1 MSSPVL
7 RPLWIT
13 LVNGLLALSAVL
25 RLPFRLLSRRPLPAY
40 VRFTLR
46 GDPPYRQPLQRRWP
60 WQRPRSGPGSV
71 ASLHDLDSALD
82 ALAGDGRV
90 RGIVL
95 EVESLAMPAAKRGWV
110 ADRLRAFRA
119 RGKEVVGYAVSPG
132 NSEYALLCG
141 ADRVALPPAGRLE
154 LSGFLMEATAI
165 GAALQRLGI
174 HPEFIRRGDYK
185 TAPELFTRVDVSPI
199 QRATLEQFLDE
210 RHTEL
215 VQAVASGRRLEAD
228 AARERV
234 DRGPYSAPRARA
246 AGLVDLLADEVELP
260 RALGVAQESEPALE
274 DRGPVASF
282 RAYEK
287 AQRIPRISWRRFR
300 RPRRLAV
307 VPVAGMLVQAKT
319 TRLPAG
325 PPVAGSET
333 LIQGLRAAA
342 ADPRAVAA
350 LLYVNSPGGSALA
363 SELVQAEVVRL
374 ARRKPVVAYV
384 DRVAASG
391 GYMVCLGAT
400 ELWAGRGSILGS
412 IGVFAGKFDLSGLL
426 ERIGVTRAVLT
437 RGDHAGLLSTARPMD
452 SRERQALEAEVDEVY
467 ARFLELVATHR
478 NLSPE
483 AAKARAEGRLYT
495 AVGAQEAGL
504 VDQLGGFEEAG
515 QRALALAGR
524 PGEPFELQPYGLP
537 KRRLSLEGLLRAAAA
552 PTVYALWWPVWRGPG
567 LGGTEEFGWGP
578 G

>member
-1 MSSPVL
+1 VL
-7 RPLWIT
+7 HPLWVI
-13 LVNGLLALSAVL
+13 LVNGLLAMGAVV
-25 RLPFRLLSRRPLPAY
+25 RLPFRWSFPRPLPAY
-40 VRFTLR
+40 VRFTLK

-60 WQRPRSGPGSV
+60 WQRRRSGAGAVS
-71 ASLHDLDSALD
+71 SLHAFDTALEV
-82 ALAGDGRV
+82 LAGDARI

-110 ADRLRAFRA
+110 ADRLRAFRG
-119 RGKEVVGYAVSPG
+119 RGKEVVGQAVSPG
-132 NSEYALLCG
+132 NSEYALLCA
-141 ADRVALPPAGRLE
+141 ADRIALPRAGRLE

-174 HPEFIRRGDYK
+174 QPEFIRRGDYK

-210 RHTEL
+210 RHAEL
-215 VQAVASGRRLEAD
+215 VQSVAAGRRLELD
-228 AARERV
+228 AAAERV
-234 DRGPYSAPRARA
+234 DRGPYSAPRAQA
-246 AGLVDLLADEVELP
+246 SGLVDLLADDLELP
-260 RALGVAQESEPALE
+260 RAFGLIQDGEALLD
-274 DRGPVASF
+274 DRGPIASF
-282 RAYEK
+282 RAYDR
-287 AQRIPRISWRRFR
+287 AQRWPQVHWRSFR
-300 RPRRLAV
+300 PPRRLAV

-342 ADPRAVAA
+342 RDPRAVAA

-374 ARRKPVVAYV
+374 AARKPVVAYV

-400 ELWAGRGSILGS
+400 ELWAGPGSILGS

-426 ERIGVTRAVLT
+426 ERVGVARAVLT

-452 SRERQALEAEVDEVY
+452 ARERQALEAEVDEVY
-467 ARFLELVATHR
+467 ARFLELVARHR

-483 AAKARAEGRLYT
+483 AAKARAEGRLFT
-495 AVGAQEAGL
+495 ASGAQQAGL
-504 VDQLGGFEEAG
+504 VDRLGAFEEAG
-515 QRALALAGR
+515 ERALALAGH

-537 KRRLSLEGLLRAAAA
+537 KRRFSLEGLLRAASS
-552 PTVYALWWPVWRGPG
+552 PSLYALWWPAWTGPG
-567 LGGTEEFGWGP
+567 LGGTEEFGWEP

>member
-1 MSSPVL
+1 VL
-7 RPLWIT
+7 RPLWVT
-13 LVNGLLALSAVL
+13 LVNGLLALGAML
-25 RLPFRLLSRRPLPAY
+25 RLPFRLFSRRRVPAY
-40 VRFTLR
+40 VRFTLK
-46 GDPPYRQPLQRRWP
+46 GDPPYRQPLERRWP
-60 WQRPRSGPGSV
+60 WQRPRSGPGAVS
-71 ASLHDLDSALD
+71 SLRDLDAALD
-82 ALAGDGRV
+82 TLAGDARI

-110 ADRLRAFRA
+110 TDRLRAFRA

-132 NSEYALLCG
+132 NSEYVLLCA
-141 ADRVALPPAGRLE
+141 ADRLALPRAGRLE
-154 LSGFLMEATAI
+154 LSGFLIEATAI

-174 HPEFIRRGDYK
+174 QPEFIRRGDYK

-210 RHTEL
+210 RHAEL
-215 VQAVASGRRLEAD
+215 VQAVASGRRLEPD

-234 DRGPYSAPRARA
+234 DRGPYSAPRAQT
-246 AGLVDLLADEVELP
+246 AGLVDLLADEIELP
-260 RALGVAQESEPALE
+260 RALGMAQDAEAASE
-274 DRGPVASF
+274 DKGPVASL
-282 RAYEK
+282 RAYQK
-287 AQRIPRISWRRFR
+287 AQRFPTISWRPFR
-300 RPRRLAV
+300 PPRRLAV

-325 PPVAGSET
+325 PPLAGSET
-333 LIQGLRAAA
+333 LVQGLRAAA
-342 ADPRAVAA
+342 GDERAVAA

-400 ELWAGRGSILGS
+400 ELWAGPGSILGS

-426 ERIGVTRAVLT
+426 ERVGVARAVLT

-478 NLSPE
+478 KLSPD
-483 AAKARAEGRLYT
+483 AVKARAEGRLYT
-495 AVGAQEAGL
+495 AAGAQEAGL
-504 VDQLGGFEEAG
+504 VDRLGTFEEAG
-515 QRALALAGR
+515 QRALALAGQE
-524 PGEPFELQPYGLP
+524 GEPFELQPYGLP
-537 KRRLSLEGLLRAAAA
+537 KRRLSLGGLLRTAAA
-552 PTVYALWWPVWRGPG
+552 PSVYALWWPAWTGPG
-567 LGGTEEFGWGP
+567 LGGTEEFGWEP

>member
-1 MSSPVL
+1 VL
-7 RPLWIT
+7 RPLWVT
-13 LVNGLLALSAVL
+13 LVNGLLALGGML
-25 RLPFRLLSRRPLPAY
+25 RLPFRFFFRRPLPAY
-40 VRFTLR
+40 VRFTLK

-60 WQRPRSGPGSV
+60 WQRSKSGPSAVG
-71 ASLHDLDSALD
+71 SLHDLDAALE
-82 ALAGDGRV
+82 ALAADARI

-110 ADRLRAFRA
+110 AQRLEAFRA

-132 NSEYALLCG
+132 NSEYALLCA
-141 ADRVALPPAGRLE
+141 ADRIALPRAGRLE

-165 GAALQRLGI
+165 GGALRRLGI
-174 HPEFIRRGDYK
+174 QPEFIRRGDYK

-210 RHTEL
+210 RHAEL
-215 VQAVASGRRLEAD
+215 VEAVASGRRLQPD
-228 AARERV
+228 AAAERV
-234 DRGPYSAPRARA
+234 DRGPYSAPRAQT
-246 AGLVDLLADEVELP
+246 AGLVDLLADEMELP
-260 RALGVAQESEPALE
+260 RVLGVAQDSEPVPD

-287 AQRIPRISWRRFR
+287 AQHLPKISWRPFR
-300 RPRRLAV
+300 PPHRLAV

-342 ADPRAVAA
+342 GDDRAVAA
-350 LLYVNSPGGSALA
+350 VIYVNSPGGSALA

-400 ELWAGRGSILGS
+400 ELWAGPGSILGS

-426 ERIGVTRAVLT
+426 ERIGVARAVLT
-437 RGDHAGLLSTARPMD
+437 RGEHAGLLSAARPMD

-495 AVGAQEAGL
+495 AAGAREAGL
-504 VDQLGGFEEAG
+504 VDRLGAFEEAG
-515 QRALALAGR
+515 QRALALAGH

-537 KRRLSLEGLLRAAAA
+537 KRRLSLQGLLRAAAA
-552 PTVYALWWPVWRGPG
+552 PSIYALWWPAWTGPG
-567 LGGTEEFGWGP
+567 LGLGGSEEFGWEP